1 MGMHNIEALFIF
13 YFFIKEQLIYSVVAT
28 TAVRKMTKEYI
39 HVHSFEVLKENK
51 TLRENTSENE
61 IRLSGVVLKK
71 LYVIKWNENL

>member
-1 MGMHNIEALFIF
+1 M
-13 YFFIKEQLIYSVVAT
+13 AT
-28 TAVRKMTKEYI
+28 TAVRKMTQAYI

-51 TLRENTSENE
+51 TLRENASENE